1 MSRRVLLH
9 VDDDGLFRRALRRVF
24 ERAGWDVREAEH
36 GEEGVRFA
44 HQDPPEAILLDIK
57 MPIQD
62 GFQALRALKRSE
74 TTRDIPVIMCSSLG
88 SKEDIL
94 FCLGAGASGYLVKA
108 HHHPE
113 EMQRYVDRL
122 LGPTPDPHS
131 D

>member
-9 VDDDGLFRRALRRVF
+9 VDDDALFRRALRRVF

-44 HQDPPEAILLDIK
+44 RQEPPHAILLDIK

-62 GFQALRALKRSE
+62 GFQTLRALKQAQG
-74 TTRDIPVIMCSSLG
+74 TRDIPVIMCSSLG
-88 SKEDIL
+88 AKEDIV
-94 FCLGAGASGYLVKA
+94 FCLETGASGYLVKA

-122 LGPTPDPHS
+122 VNEPPLS
-131 D
+131 